1 MNVVFFNL
9 TFVFDYQNQSLEP
22 VIPLHR
28 YLSKHKDIVEL
39 TRIVT
44 AMWTQ
49 QMEVLQQGEGDKLA
63 ALRVLN
69 SVLANFISSQPKLL
83 GNEEDLV
90 GVYTKS
96 VLSLA
101 GNLDMEDA
109 ITGLTWSLAN
119 NISMDSGL
127 KVNLS
132 PDYPE

>member
-1 MNVVFFNL
+1 M
-9 TFVFDYQNQSLEP
+9 
-22 VIPLHR
+22 
-28 YLSKHKDIVEL
+28 DIVEL

-132 PDYPE
+132 LDYQEWSSFVARFWCHYMTID